1 MTNGD
6 AEYQRQHQAV
16 RRARGRASDHLCEHC
31 GGVAIDWARKEGS
44 SGSDPLNDYMPLCRG
59 CHIRYDRGGKPGRR
73 KTQDEKDRISAKLK
87 GRPSPT
93 AGMTFT
99 DQTRAKM
106 RASYKRSESRQALSA
121 EAHWGENR
129 RRAEES
135 LLQDPMRT
143 NTVIREETG
152 CSMELLSKTRTRLE
166 SENRIPVFRRRGA
179 RS

>member
-1 MTNGD
+1 
-6 AEYQRQHQAV
+6 
-16 RRARGRASDHLCEHC
+16 
-31 GGVAIDWARKEGS
+31 
-44 SGSDPLNDYMPLCRG
+44 
-59 CHIRYDRGGKPGRR
+59 
-73 KTQDEKDRISAKLK
+73 
-87 GRPSPT
+87 
-93 AGMTFT
+93 MTFT